1 MLKNKRILEKMMKS
15 LRNLP
20 VMPLAI
26 ACFLLAG
33 TSANAGSLSINLFS
47 AFQSGAA
54 NVFAFNATVTNTS
67 GSIVYL
73 NADNFSVD
81 SPLMVDDSPFALTPL
96 SLGPTNSFTG
106 LLFNVD
112 VPPGT
117 PIGVYTGS
125 FEILGSADPSD
136 TTTVAGSAVFNV
148 DATPEPSSMILL
160 LIGFAGVGGSLLRRR
175 LVR

>member
-1 MLKNKRILEKMMKS
+1 MMKG

-33 TSANAGSLSINLFS
+33 TAAKAGSLSINLF
-47 AFQSGAA
+47 APFQSGAE

-73 NADNFSVD
+73 NADAFSVD
-81 SPLMVDDSPFALTPL
+81 SPLTLDDSPFALYPL

-106 LLFNVD
+106 VLFNVD

-117 PIGVYTGS
+117 RVGVYTGS

-160 LIGFAGVGGSLLRRR
+160 LIGFAGIGSLLRRR
-175 LVR
+175 PAR